1 MKKTYQIVVEC
12 ADPSKVTDFTE
23 KHFSIKKEDI
33 PEGLHLEVY
42 ELDQKIRYTLE
53 DSDTFGIVVHVRIP
67 KASSPEYIAGFSA
80 MFAYWN
86 KLKDEGDYLSF
97 SPSGTLVSVAES
109 HLQSLSAFVWRMEGL
124 GYRGSIEVKIE
135 PYPLSF
141 TAKGKSTT
149 KEEVLSR
156 LLDKHVKLLDWTE
169 IQKYTAV

>member
-12 ADPSKVTDFTE
+12 TDPSKVIDFTE

-42 ELDQKIRYTLE
+42 ELDKKIRYTLE
-53 DSDTFGIVVHVRIP
+53 DNDTFGIVVHVRIP
-67 KASSPEYIAGFSA
+67 KTSSPEYIAGFSA

-86 KLKDEGDYLSF
+86 KLKDEGDYLTF
-97 SPSGTLVSVAES
+97 TPSGTLVNVAES
-109 HLQSLSAFVWRMEGL
+109 HLQSLNAFVWRMEGL
-124 GYRGSIEVKIE
+124 GYKGIIEVKIE

-141 TAKGKSTT
+141 TAKGQSTT
-149 KEEVLSR
+149 KEAVLSR

-169 IQKYTAV
+169 IQKYTEV